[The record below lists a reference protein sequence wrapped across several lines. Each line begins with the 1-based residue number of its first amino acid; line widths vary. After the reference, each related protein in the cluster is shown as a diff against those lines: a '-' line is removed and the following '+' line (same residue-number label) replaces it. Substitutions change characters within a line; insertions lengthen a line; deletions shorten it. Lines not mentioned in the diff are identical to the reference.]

1 MARYDRTILPGGEG
15 KITIEVKTDQYRDKI
30 LRSAKVFSNDPEQPR
45 VTIALTG
52 NVWAPVRI
60 VPQRVQ
66 LNGIVGDTV
75 EHVVRLQ
82 GQKKEPLV
90 VKLSSVSI
98 PDKVQVDLKEVEKG
112 RRYEL
117 YVKNAVQG
125 ETRYTG
131 KVKLTTNYPERSE
144 ILIKVLGNIRPPVE
158 VRPKTVN
165 FGTLSEDRVQM
176 LKNKQVGMRRPVLVI
191 LNKGEALKINKAELE
206 KSLFRVV
213 NIRPLQI
220 GRTVQLQIEAVLDK
234 LSKGPNVDLLRIY
247 TNQGDGKVLEVPI
260 QIEIP

>member
-15 KITIEVKTDQYRDKI
+15 KITLEVKTDQYRDKI
-30 LRSAKVFSNDPEQPR
+30 LRSAKVFSNDPEQPQ

-66 LNGIVGDTV
+66 LNGVVGDTV

-125 ETRYTG
+125 EIRYTG
-131 KVKLTTNYPERSE
+131 EVKLTTNYPERAE
-144 ILIKVLGNIRPPVE
+144 ILIEVSGNVRPPVE
-158 VRPKTVN
+158 ARPKTVN
-165 FGTLSEDRVQM
+165 FGSLSENRVQM
-176 LKNKQVGMRRPVLVI
+176 LKNKQMWMRRPVLVI
-191 LNKGEALKINKAELE
+191 LNKGEGLKIHKAELE

-220 GRTVQLQIEAVLDK
+220 GRTVHLQIEAVLDK
-234 LSKGPNVDLLRIY
+234 LGKGLNVDLLKIY
-247 TNQGDGKVLEVPI
+247 TNQKDVKILEVPV